1 MKYKVFSFLFSHSF
15 LVRIEYSQYIIDAY
29 MDFKI
34 HDPSPVSQL
43 PPGFAIDDTQP
54 QRQRTQEGALQ
65 KEHYSGKVIYLWPTA
80 AGRSTTRRQ
89 PRRLRSPICST
100 PRL

>member
-1 MKYKVFSFLFSHSF
+1 
-15 LVRIEYSQYIIDAY
+15 

-34 HDPSPVSQL
+34 HDPKLAPQL
-43 PPGFAIDDTQP
+43 PPGFAIDGTERQH
-54 QRQRTQEGALQ
+54 QRTQEGALQ
-65 KEHYSGKVIYLWPTA
+65 KQHYSGKVIYLGPTV

-89 PRRLRSPICST
+89 PRRLRSPISST

>member
-1 MKYKVFSFLFSHSF
+1 MFSSLFSHSS

-34 HDPSPVSQL
+34 HDPSPASQL

-54 QRQRTQEGALQ
+54 QRQRTQEGAMQ
-65 KEHYSGKVIYLWPTA
+65 KEHYSSKVIYLWPTA
-80 AGRSTTRRQ
+80 GEEARQ
-89 PRRLRSPICST
+89 EGSRGG
-100 PRL
+100 